1 MTKLELI
8 SSLCDI
14 TERQSKIIKQQQEI
28 IEREKIENTA
38 AEAARKA
45 VEQSEADL
53 DRLEYHLRRVCDI
66 DDAERPENTQRVG
79 EV

>member
-14 TERQSKIIKQQQEI
+14 TERQSRIIKQQQEI

-38 AEAARKA
+38 AEVARKT
-45 VEQSEADL
+45 VEQSETDL

-66 DDAERPENTQRVG
+66 DDVERPENTQRVG